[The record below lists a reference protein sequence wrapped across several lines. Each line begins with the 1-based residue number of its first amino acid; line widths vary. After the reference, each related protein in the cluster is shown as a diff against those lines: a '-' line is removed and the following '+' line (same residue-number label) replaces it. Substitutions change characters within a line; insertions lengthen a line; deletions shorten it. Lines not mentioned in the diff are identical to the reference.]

1 LNNKLTL
8 AFTILFSVITACAT
22 APVQEMSDARQ
33 TIHSA
38 EEAGAAR
45 YSPQHL
51 NQAQQLLKRAEV
63 SLQAGAYYDAR
74 RFALDAR
81 DEAILAR
88 EKARF
93 HEFNRD

>member
-1 LNNKLTL
+1 MNNKI
-8 AFTILFSVITACAT
+8 ILPLVFLGTVTTACAT

-33 TIHSA
+33 TIRSA

-45 YSPQHL
+45 YSLQHL
-51 NQAQQLLKRAEV
+51 RQAQQLIERAEL
-63 SLQAGAYYDAR
+63 SLEAGAYFDAR

-88 EKARF
+88 EKALAQ
-93 HEFNRD
+93 ESNR